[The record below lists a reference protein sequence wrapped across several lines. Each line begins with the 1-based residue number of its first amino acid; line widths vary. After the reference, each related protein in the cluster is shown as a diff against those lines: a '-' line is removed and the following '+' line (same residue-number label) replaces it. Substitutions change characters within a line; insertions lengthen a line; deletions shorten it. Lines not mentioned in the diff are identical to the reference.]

1 MLKFDTEKG
10 KLVSL
15 TSTNLVDESLLKR
28 YDLQAAIIKSW
39 EEFCAELGLIENTK
53 FG

>member
-15 TSTNLVDESLLKR
+15 TSTNLVDELYIVSTIDFDGKR
-28 YDLQAAIIKSW
+28 
-39 EEFCAELGLIENTK
+39 
-53 FG
+53 